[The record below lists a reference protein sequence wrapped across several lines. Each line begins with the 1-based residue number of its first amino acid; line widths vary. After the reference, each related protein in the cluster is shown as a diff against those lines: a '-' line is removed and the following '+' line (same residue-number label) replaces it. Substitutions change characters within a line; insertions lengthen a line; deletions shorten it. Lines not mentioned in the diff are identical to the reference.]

1 LFLKIGCREATDF
14 FVPLE
19 WSKNLKVETDFC
31 ATYISCYGIFLL
43 LLQEIIITMDIKDYR
58 ISPWQWVAFIIVAAG
73 LRILTGSFWMALG
86 IFMLLL
92 LVDFFIVQWDKKRR
106 DEYESIFTQYD
117 REKEKE
123 NEQENVEE
131 SANDDKQE
139 NE

>member
-1 LFLKIGCREATDF
+1 
-14 FVPLE
+14 
-19 WSKNLKVETDFC
+19 
-31 ATYISCYGIFLL
+31 
-43 LLQEIIITMDIKDYR
+43 
-58 ISPWQWVAFIIVAAG
+58 VAFIIVAAG

>member
-1 LFLKIGCREATDF
+1 MKIGCREATDF
-14 FVPLE
+14 FVPHG
-19 WSKNLKVETDFC
+19 WPKNLKVETDFC
-31 ATYISCYGIFLL
+31 TTYISCYGIFLL

>member
-1 LFLKIGCREATDF
+1 
-14 FVPLE
+14 
-19 WSKNLKVETDFC
+19 
-31 ATYISCYGIFLL
+31 
-43 LLQEIIITMDIKDYR
+43 M
-58 ISPWQWVAFIIVAAG
+58 AFIIVAAG
-73 LRILTGSFWMALG
+73 LRILTGSFCMALG

>member
-1 LFLKIGCREATDF
+1 
-14 FVPLE
+14 
-19 WSKNLKVETDFC
+19 
-31 ATYISCYGIFLL
+31 
-43 LLQEIIITMDIKDYR
+43 M
-58 ISPWQWVAFIIVAAG
+58 AFIIVAAG

>member
-1 LFLKIGCREATDF
+1 
-14 FVPLE
+14 
-19 WSKNLKVETDFC
+19 
-31 ATYISCYGIFLL
+31 
-43 LLQEIIITMDIKDYR
+43 M
-58 ISPWQWVAFIIVAAG
+58 AFIIVAAG

-123 NEQENVEE
+123 SEQENVEE

>member
-1 LFLKIGCREATDF
+1 
-14 FVPLE
+14 
-19 WSKNLKVETDFC
+19 
-31 ATYISCYGIFLL
+31 
-43 LLQEIIITMDIKDYR
+43 M
-58 ISPWQWVAFIIVAAG
+58 AFIIVAAG

-131 SANDDKQE
+131 SANDDKKE

>member
-1 LFLKIGCREATDF
+1 
-14 FVPLE
+14 
-19 WSKNLKVETDFC
+19 
-31 ATYISCYGIFLL
+31 
-43 LLQEIIITMDIKDYR
+43 M
-58 ISPWQWVAFIIVAAG
+58 AFIIVAAG

-123 NEQENVEE
+123 NEQENMEE